1 MPPIHRV
8 RPSLI
13 LVTVLSAFGGG
24 CGGPVLEG
32 KVVLGSMSGAEL
44 VAEGDPALKQP
55 GLAGAS
61 IVVIRD
67 PGRPNA
73 ETVARSASR
82 ADGTFRI
89 PVEAFG
95 AGWMSEEWQVIASK
109 PGDATSEYR
118 GPLPLPGDRMLFM
131 LVPGTFDP
139 SAGVRS
145 RDRLMQ
151 DIDAYRR

>member
-1 MPPIHRV
+1 
-8 RPSLI
+8 
-13 LVTVLSAFGGG
+13 
-24 CGGPVLEG
+24 
-32 KVVLGSMSGAEL
+32 
-44 VAEGDPALKQP
+44 
-55 GLAGAS
+55 
-61 IVVIRD
+61 
-67 PGRPNA
+67 
-73 ETVARSASR
+73 
-82 ADGTFRI
+82 
-89 PVEAFG
+89 
-95 AGWMSEEWQVIASK
+95 MSEEWQVIASK